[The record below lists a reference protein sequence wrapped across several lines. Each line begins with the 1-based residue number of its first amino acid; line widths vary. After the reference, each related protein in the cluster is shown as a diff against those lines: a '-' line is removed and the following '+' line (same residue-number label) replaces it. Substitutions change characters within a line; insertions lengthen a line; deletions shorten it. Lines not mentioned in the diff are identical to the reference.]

1 MDPTKKRLKLWSSK
15 SWLSQVSSFTTFFQS
30 LNLLNNETKVL
41 CVSAGA
47 GHEVMA
53 LNNMGVSDVTGVEI
67 VDSLPLVKRAD
78 PNNLPFFDGVFD
90 LAFSA
95 HLEEALFP
103 LRFAGEMERTVR
115 NGGVCVVVVEECGGV
130 EVDAIVG
137 LFRKSMFVG
146 AENVTLIGMRMTRI
160 IMRWLYCFLYQ
171 SMKGFKRHNRNANT
185 VLVHVISPLMISN
198 MFGVKLNCS
207 AALANGNSIFTI
219 LTSPSTKALTPF
231 KPLIEQSFSLAVNQ
245 PFISENEDLLVKLS
259 ARYNEVF
266 ISQFNTLVLIQ
277 LRKTAQRYLLH
288 PGDGATMELFY
299 LDCAS
304 NAWMNRR
311 LINRSNEAN
320 NNLDALGNLA
330 LLKACGIP

>member
-1 MDPTKKRLKLWSSK
+1 
-15 SWLSQVSSFTTFFQS
+15 
-30 LNLLNNETKVL
+30 LNNETKVL

-160 IMRWLYCFLYQ
+160 ITR
-171 SMKGFKRHNRNANT
+171 
-185 VLVHVISPLMISN
+185 V
-198 MFGVKLNCS
+198 GVS
-207 AALANGNSIFTI
+207 S
-219 LTSPSTKALTPF
+219 SS
-231 KPLIEQSFSLAVNQ
+231 
-245 PFISENEDLLVKLS
+245 
-259 ARYNEVF
+259 
-266 ISQFNTLVLIQ
+266 
-277 LRKTAQRYLLH
+277 
-288 PGDGATMELFY
+288 
-299 LDCAS
+299 
-304 NAWMNRR
+304 
-311 LINRSNEAN
+311 
-320 NNLDALGNLA
+320 
-330 LLKACGIP
+330 